1 MLIGNSWKVE
11 AEPMNIVLYKKKKG
25 HRKETG
31 KPFVDWI
38 TAGYFATMKGVLT
51 ELVNLGVKDS
61 ELKDLKDIV
70 DRINTIHDTITS
82 LTATKVAHVHSRG

>member
-1 MLIGNSWKVE
+1 MKIGNNWKVE
-11 AEPMNIVLYKKKKG
+11 AEPMNIVLYKKRKG
-25 HRKETG
+25 HRKDTG

-51 ELVNLGVKDS
+51 ELVNLSVKGS

-70 DRINTIHDTITS
+70 DRIDTIHETITAI
-82 LTATKVAHVHSRG
+82 TASKVAHIKI